1 MAEYSPM
8 MQKYLET
15 KDKYKEI
22 EKSIIIIQEAL
33 SNIVEVNSEAVVEAR
48 SKLDYIKYLLKCDE
62 ENK

>member
-1 MAEYSPM
+1 MT
-8 MQKYLET
+8 QT

-48 SKLDYIKYLLKCDE
+48 SKLDYIKYLLKCNE
-62 ENK
+62 ENI